1 MTRKNTAPAPARS
14 GVDLHGNNGDDYVLV
29 SPANHYAQVAIL
41 LDGSADVGRRGD
53 PLTVD

>member
-14 GVDLHGNNGDDYVLV
+14 GVDLHGNNGEDYVFV
-29 SPANHYAQVAIL
+29 SPANHYAQVAVL

-53 PLTVD
+53 PLTID